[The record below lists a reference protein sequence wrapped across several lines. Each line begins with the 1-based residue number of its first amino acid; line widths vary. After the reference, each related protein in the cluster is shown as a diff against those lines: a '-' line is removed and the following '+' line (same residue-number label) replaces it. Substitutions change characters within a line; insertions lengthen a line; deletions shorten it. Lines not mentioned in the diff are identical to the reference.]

1 MNFFAEKSALLLDKA
16 DAQYWQSGQTVWLA
30 AFEFKGDTALKCPKC
45 EHDNL
50 AGSQFCEKCGTSLK
64 VKPAAPPG
72 PVVRPMPAPPPT
84 AAIGTYAAPAPAPA
98 PSYAPAPAPV
108 PLPSYPP
115 PGYSVAAPAPAPAY
129 SAPAP
134 AYSAPAPAPAP
145 APADP
150 QRLQREQAFAA
161 LEHSSGQIVYISA
174 EDTTLGRFAVTKDE
188 TSQSLEDFP
197 GSETVSRR
205 HARIFKEGDAVFIED
220 LKSANGTFVNGE
232 RLIEGVQRN
241 VFENDEIA
249 LGAVRFT
256 FHQKRN
262 G

>member
-1 MNFFAEKSALLLDKA
+1 M
-16 DAQYWQSGQTVWLA
+16 
-30 AFEFKGDTALKCPKC
+30 KCPKC

-64 VKPAAPPG
+64 VKPAPPPG
-72 PVVRPMPAPPPT
+72 RVIHAMPAPPPT
-84 AAIGTYAAPAPAPA
+84 AALGTSAQPRLAPAPAPGYA
-98 PSYAPAPAPV
+98 PAPAPAPV

-115 PGYSVAAPAPAPAY
+115 PGYSAAAPAPI

-134 AYSAPAPAPAP
+134 A

-161 LEHSSGQIVYISA
+161 LEHSKGQIIYISA
-174 EDTTLGRFAVTKDE
+174 EDTTLGRFSVTKDE
-188 TSQSLEDFP
+188 TMQSLEDFP

-232 RLIEGVQRN
+232 RLIEGVQRSL
-241 VFENDEIA
+241 FENDEIA